1 MANFIVSLKGEFA
14 FGWEWEV
21 LVAELL
27 SLRADPARGKSKL
40 PAHPLLL
47 PVGLLR
53 LR

>member
-1 MANFIVSLKGEFA
+1 MDNFIVSPKGELA
-14 FGWEWEV
+14 FGWGWEV
-21 LVAELL
+21 LVTELL

-47 PVGLLR
+47 PVDLLR